1 MLICLLPSASVK
13 FDFDICSLKTDLIN
27 SVKTFEIGDE
37 LSSIVDRYITSR
49 VGGTI
54 FEGSSSI
61 VDEIKTFVSGQAQ
74 TVSHG
79 IREHITGLIGSVDCN
94 RRMDTMAI
102 GQDGSQRL
110 LQSERSFG
118 HLVDQLV
125 NFDCDNTCAVSAN
138 AGFDLTRME
147 VGFDVAVH
155 VEKLVDGSIFQS
167 ALDNVFE
174 GLGPFKAVFG
184 VAENIGADV
193 SGLINALE
201 VKALFQISFGVG
213 AKVDVI
219 VTEFFDDLFSN
230 AAPNVTGFLRINTLA
245 ASMVAEVD
253 DLSLELFP
261 GLINTSEALI
271 RLKLGVEL
279 LEPVEFTL
287 DSSYIDQNGTSFN
300 EAVRGRFNFETYG
313 TLAASLPF
321 STTFNN
327 ITQRFQVLFED
338 DNLFDSAEVLVSLDY
353 DACRFLDV
361 FQQLLGKLGGVNVS
375 PEYIVGPA
383 LQSASDLLDS
393 MDTLFPNV
401 GRFLTGVLEGE
412 WTELCMPELLL
423 CPFLFAKWDLGGRGD
438 WKGGGVRRL

>member
-1 MLICLLPSASVK
+1 MLPSASVK

-27 SVKTFEIGDE
+27 SVETFEIGDE

-54 FEGSSSI
+54 FEGNSSI

-74 TVSHG
+74 TVAHD
-79 IREHITGLIGSVDCN
+79 IREHITDLINRVDCN
-94 RRMDTMAI
+94 RRMDTMEI

-110 LQSERSFG
+110 LQSKRSFG

-125 NFDCDNTCAVSAN
+125 NFGCDNIYCVVSAN

-184 VAENIGADV
+184 VAENIVADV
-193 SGLINALE
+193 SDLINALE
-201 VKALFQISFGVG
+201 VKALFQISFSVG

-219 VTEFFDDLFSN
+219 VTEFFNDLFSN

-279 LEPVEFTL
+279 LEPVEFML

-321 STTFNN
+321 STTLNN

-361 FQQLLGKLGGVNVS
+361 FQQLLGKLGAVTVS
-375 PEYIVGPA
+375 PQYIVGPA
-383 LQSASDLLDS
+383 LLSASDLLDS
-393 MDTLFPNV
+393 LDTLFPNV

-423 CPFLFAKWDLGGRGD
+423 CTFFFAKWDLGGRGD
-438 WKGGGVRRL
+438 WKGGGVLHVH